1 MNNTVHN
8 RVPWINLAIGI
19 MTIIAPYAL
28 GTSDT
33 ATKWSL
39 VITGIVVG
47 IVAIIELAMDSQN
60 RGVSYWPVVNIIA
73 GIWLLISTSMAAGNP
88 NVIWNDV
95 VLGVAAIITAIVALS
110 YERMGSTIHTND
122 RMSNRGV

>member
-1 MNNTVHN
+1 MSNVHN

-28 GTSDT
+28 GSSDA

-39 VITGIVVG
+39 VITGIVIG
-47 IVAIIELAMDSQN
+47 IVAIIELAMDAQN
-60 RGVSYWPVVNIIA
+60 HRVAYWPVINILA
-73 GIWLLISTSMAAGNP
+73 GIWLLVSTSMAAGSVA
-88 NVIWNDV
+88 VIWNDV

-110 YERMGSTIHTND
+110 YD
-122 RMSNRGV
+122 RIGVESGTHQMTR

>member
-1 MNNTVHN
+1 MNTVHN
-8 RVPWINLAIGI
+8 RVPWINLAVGI
-19 MTIIAPYAL
+19 MTIIGPYAL

-39 VITGIVVG
+39 VITGIVIA
-47 IVAIIELAMDSQN
+47 IVAIIELAMDASN
-60 RGVSYWPVVNIIA
+60 RSVSYWPIVNIIA

-95 VLGVAAIITAIVALS
+95 FLGVTAIITAIVAMS
-110 YERMGSTIHTND
+110 YERMGSGANTNVSH
-122 RMSNRGV
+122 RA

>member
-1 MNNTVHN
+1 MNTVHN
-8 RVPWINLAIGI
+8 RVPWINLAVGI
-19 MTIIAPYAL
+19 LTIIGPYAV

-39 VITGIVVG
+39 VITGIVIA

-73 GIWLLISTSMAAGNP
+73 GVWLLISTSMAAGNP
-88 NVIWNDV
+88 NVIWQDV
-95 VLGVAAIITAIVALS
+95 VLGVVAIITAIVALS
-110 YERMGSTIHTND
+110 YERMGSHEHRLT
-122 RMSNRGV
+122 S